1 MSVSMIDNISY
12 KGRLSDNIRSMFATV
27 ADMAAF
33 SEDYLPDVY
42 VTLCAEDGLQYKF
55 IRSNTVD
62 PVLGKWRVV
71 EGGSGDLSS
80 YYTKSQVNTLLDD
93 KVDKVTGK
101 GLSSEDFTAEDK
113 AKLDSLENFDDTVL
127 DSRITANEDAIE
139 VLNGNSSVTG
149 SVDSKVA
156 ACLTDSKSYTDTSVQ
171 NAIRQIAIVCDAKP
185 TISGNIITYQKDGN
199 TYNVTSD
206 NKTKFYYTTNGVN
219 YSTIWIDGT
228 EFTDTLAS
236 VNFSDYVSKT
246 NDVVSTYTGQEAD
259 KTKIPDLAALDDLKD
274 IVDDSLDDKINVSDI
289 ETTISSASDN
299 PVASSA
305 LYTEFAKKVDIQ
317 QGTANEGKVL
327 KVNDE
332 GNLVLADPSAL
343 GADAASISYTNAS
356 YSSLD
361 NVKKA
366 LDNLLEK
373 VYYVDP
379 AIDSFTMTPSTTE
392 YEIGSTVDTLT
403 FAWTY
408 NKSIVSQTLTDCTL
422 ADEDVRTAT
431 YSSTPI
437 SSNKTFTLTASDGTK
452 TVTASKSISF
462 KNKIYW
468 GSAALPETFTSA
480 FILALT
486 GKKFA
491 TNYKGSYNITV
502 GSGEYGFVCCPA
514 SWNIP
519 NTCKIG
525 GFATDLVD
533 CGNISFTNASGA
545 SSLYKIVRTNI
556 SGLGSITMVFE

>member
-71 EGGSGDLSS
+71 GGGSGDLSS

-171 NAIRQIAIVCDAKP
+171 NAIRQTAIVCDAKP

-199 TYNVTSD
+199 TYNIASD

-274 IVDDSLDDKINVSDI
+274 IVDDSLDDKVNVSDI

-422 ADEDVRTAT
+422 ADENVRTAT

-452 TVTASKSISF
+452 TVTASKSITF

-491 TNYKGSYNITV
+491 TNYKGSYDITV

-519 NTCKIG
+519 NICKIG
-525 GFATDLVD
+525 GFATQLVD
-533 CGNISFTNASGA
+533 CGSISFTNSSGA

>member
-55 IRSNTVD
+55 IRSNAVD
-62 PVLGKWRVV
+62 PILGKWRVV

-171 NAIRQIAIVCDAKP
+171 NAIRQTAIVCDAKP

-199 TYNVTSD
+199 TYNIASD
-206 NKTKFYYTTNGVN
+206 NKTKFYYTTDGVN

-274 IVDDSLDDKINVSDI
+274 IVDDSLDDKVNVSDI

-343 GADAASISYTNAS
+343 GSDAASISYTNAS

-422 ADEDVRTAT
+422 ADENVRTAT

-462 KNKIYW
+462 KNKVYW

-491 TNYKGSYNITV
+491 TNYKGSYDITV

-519 NTCKIG
+519 NICKIG
-525 GFATDLVD
+525 GFATQLVD
-533 CGNISFTNASGA
+533 CGSISFTNSSGA